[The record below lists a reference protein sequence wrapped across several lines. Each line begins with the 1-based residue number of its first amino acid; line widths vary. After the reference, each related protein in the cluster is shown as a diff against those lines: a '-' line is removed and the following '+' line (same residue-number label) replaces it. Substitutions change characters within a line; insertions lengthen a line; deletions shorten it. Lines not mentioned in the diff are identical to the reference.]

1 MKKTIA
7 LTLALAIPL
16 ALAAC
21 GLSVNGGES
30 GAAEQSGANAR
41 SGDPAYN
48 ETDVSY
54 IEEEPETYETGG
66 ATEITFSD
74 SGIEVREGEY
84 SGYSADGTALSIKE
98 SGVYIV
104 SGSCENGSI
113 VVKKN
118 VKGVTLVLNG
128 LKLCASAT
136 AAITCGK
143 GSEVKIFAA
152 EGSVNDLA
160 DDKYNN
166 DDNYTD
172 ENLYPDIENAVIK
185 CKDGSNVLICGTG
198 TVNVEANGKNGVKGG
213 YDLYKEDEDG
223 EVTDELVSEAS
234 LTIKEVTLNIVC
246 NANDALKSDKVLNLL
261 SGNITV
267 SSVDDGIKSDYT
279 LNIGAEGA
287 RGPAV
292 TVEKA
297 AEGIEAATLNVY
309 SGDIKVNA
317 SDDGLNAANS
327 DLNNYSFSYNQYGG
341 YVWVNV
347 TSGDGIDSNGSINLN
362 GGRLEVYA
370 PSQGDGDP
378 LDSESG
384 TVFNGATV
392 LAVGHLGMQ
401 QRYNAQTPYAEF
413 GGIKSGK
420 GGFSAGRGGAQSA
433 IVSAGSELK
442 ICDADGNALYT
453 ATAVR
458 NASYVLFASPALEI
472 GAEYTLLS
480 GGEAAA
486 SASAAAGSTGGF
498 GPGQGGFPG
507 GQGGF
512 PGGQGGFPGGQG
524 GFPGEGDGGG
534 RGFPGRRGGQDGSL
548 PEPPDG
554 GALPGIPE
562 PPESDVS
569 I

>member
-1 MKKTIA
+1 KIMA
-7 LTLALAIPL
+7 AVLTLVTVF

-21 GLSVNGGES
+21 RVNTTAGS
-30 GAAEQSGANAR
+30 GSEPEQNADAASAATGYTGQETSFAEEQ
-41 SGDPAYN
+41 
-48 ETDVSY
+48 
-54 IEEEPETYETGG
+54 PETYEAAG
-66 ATEITFSD
+66 ATSFVFSD
-74 SGIEVREGEY
+74 SGIEVTEGDY
-84 SGYSADGTALSIKE
+84 AGYSADGTALSIKE

-104 SGSCENGSI
+104 SGSCANGSI
-113 VVKKN
+113 AVKKN
-118 VKGVTLVLNG
+118 VTGVTLVLNG
-128 LKLCASAT
+128 LKLSASAT
-136 AAITCGK
+136 APVTCGK

-172 ENLYPDIENAVIK
+172 EELYPDIENAVIK

-223 EVTDELVSEAS
+223 EATDELVSEAS

-267 SSVDDGIKSDYT
+267 SSADDGIKSDYT
-279 LNIGAEGA
+279 LNIGAEGT
-287 RGPAV
+287 RGPTV

-309 SGDIKVNA
+309 SGNIKVNA
-317 SDDGLNAANS
+317 SDDGFNAANS
-327 DLNNYSFSYNQYGG
+327 DLQDYAFSYNQYGG

-347 TSGDGIDSNGSINLN
+347 TAGDGIDSNGSINLN
-362 GGRLEVYA
+362 GGILEVYA

-401 QRYNAQTPYAEF
+401 QRYDAQTPYVEF
-413 GGIKSGK
+413 GGMQSGK
-420 GGFSAGRGGAQSA
+420 GGFPGGQRGAQSA
-433 IVSAGSELK
+433 QVSAGSELK
-442 ICDADGNALYT
+442 VCGADGSVLYT
-453 ATAVR
+453 AEAVR
-458 NASYVLFASPALEI
+458 SASYVLFSSPALEN
-472 GAEYTLLS
+472 GAEYTLTA

-486 SASAAAGSTGGF
+486 SASAATGTAGGF
-498 GPGQGGFPG
+498 GPGR
-507 GQGGF
+507 
-512 PGGQGGFPGGQG
+512 G
-524 GFPGEGDGGG
+524 GFPGEGGRPGEDGG
-534 RGFPGRRGGQDGSL
+534 RGFSEGRGDGFSPPDGSL

-554 GALPGIPE
+554 SAFPEIPG
-562 PPESDVS
+562 PPENEVS
-569 I
+569 L